1 MEDAMIR
8 DDSDLGRL
16 VRYAGKYRI
25 LIYLSWMLSAF
36 SAVLALLPFICIWLV
51 IRSVLDGEYT
61 AITSFGI
68 CAVVLAILSMI
79 VYVAA
84 LMCSHVAAFRVA
96 ANMRKAMLSHIAELP
111 VGVIG
116 KFGSG
121 KIRKI
126 VNDSSAATETY
137 LAHQLPDKAGAIATP
152 IALIVMLLWFDW
164 KLGLLSLLPVALGF
178 LIMIRMTG
186 KRMQE
191 KMGQYQDALADMS
204 NQAVEYVRG
213 IPVVKTF
220 GQSIHAFGLFR
231 KSIERYEKWVI
242 AYTKELMKPMIAYTG
257 AVNSAFA
264 FITAGT
270 FLLASG
276 GITSEM
282 ILNVLFYVII
292 TPVISI
298 TLTKIMFKS
307 EEAMI
312 VHDALMRMNTIMDA
326 RPQSNV
332 CNGLAPAG
340 SSIRL
345 EHVTF
350 SYDGRK
356 DAVHD
361 ISMDIESGSLV
372 AFVGPSGSG
381 KTTLASLIARFF
393 DPQSGSISIDGF
405 DIRDI
410 PKEKLMEHVSFVFQD
425 SHLIKGTIREN
436 VRLARPDASDEEVME
451 ALRKA
456 ECMDI
461 IGKFPDGI
469 DTVLG
474 TGGIYLSGG
483 ETQRIAIAR
492 TILKDSPVM
501 ILDEATAFADPD
513 NEAKVQKAFSSMLSG
528 RTVIMIAHR
537 LSSITDAD
545 RIFVLADGQIAEEGS
560 FSELASGNGLF
571 SRMWNDYGSSVEWK
585 VGKEAIR

>member
-1 MEDAMIR
+1 MKR
-8 DDSDLGRL
+8 NSDLNRL
-16 VRYAGKYRI
+16 MQYAGKYRI
-25 LIYLSWMLSAF
+25 LTYLSWILSAL
-36 SAVLALLPFICIWLV
+36 SAVLALLPFICIWLI
-51 IRSVLDGEYT
+51 IRSVLDGGYEGITEY
-61 AITSFGI
+61 GI
-68 CAVVLAILSMI
+68 YAVVLAIFSMA
-79 VYVAA
+79 VYIAA
-84 LMCSHVAAFRVA
+84 LMCSHVAAFRIA
-96 ANMRKAMLSHIAELP
+96 ANMRKEMLSHIVKLP
-111 VGVIG
+111 IG
-116 KFGSG
+116 TIEKFGSG

-152 IALIVMLLWFDW
+152 VALIMMLLWFDW
-164 KLGLLSLLPVALGF
+164 RLGLLSLLPVALGF
-178 LIMIRMTG
+178 LIMMRMTG

-191 KMGQYQDALADMS
+191 RMEQYQDALADMS

-220 GQSIHAFGLFR
+220 GQTIHTFRLF
-231 KSIERYEKWVI
+231 KEAIGRYEKWVI
-242 AYTKELMKPMIAYTG
+242 AYTEELMKPMIVYTG
-257 AVNSAFA
+257 AINSTFA
-264 FITAGT
+264 FITAGA

-276 GITSEM
+276 GISSQM

-312 VHDALMRMNTIMDA
+312 VNDALMRVDTIMNEKPQGDA
-326 RPQSNV
+326 YNSISPSD
-332 CNGLAPAG
+332 

-345 EHVTF
+345 DHVTF
-350 SYDGRK
+350 SYDGKK

-361 ISMDIESGSLV
+361 ISMNIGKGSLV
-372 AFVGPSGSG
+372 AFVGPSGGG

-393 DPQSGSISIDGF
+393 DPQIGTIRIGGL

-410 PKEKLMEHVSFVFQD
+410 PKERLMQYVSFVFQD

-436 VRLARPDASDEEVME
+436 VRLARPDASDDEVMS
-451 ALRKA
+451 ALEKA

-461 IGKFPDGI
+461 IEKLPEGI

-492 TILKDSPVM
+492 TILKDSPVI

-513 NEAKVQKAFSSMLSG
+513 NEVKVQKAFSSMLSG

-537 LSSITDAD
+537 LSSITNAD
-545 RIFVLADGQIAEEGS
+545 RIFVLSDGLIVEEGG
-560 FSELASGNGLF
+560 FSELVERGGLF
-571 SRMWNDYGSSVEWK
+571 SRMWNDYRSSVEWK
-585 VGKEAIR
+585 VGKEAM